1 MVEDTVRAHRGKDEG
16 FEKLL
21 RECLKKLSRL

>member
-1 MVEDTVRAHRGKDEG
+1 MVEDTVRAHKDKEAG

-21 RECLKKLSRL
+21 RECLNKLAKL